1 MKMKTFKEFSI
12 ELDEIDT
19 RDICSIPITKLRTP
33 KLRALHKKLCDTS
46 KEKNTP
52 IRRAAK
58 KAGMHRKHRDRLYN
72 QKEV

>member
-1 MKMKTFKEFSI
+1 MKTFKEFSI

-46 KEKNTP
+46 
-52 IRRAAK
+52 
-58 KAGMHRKHRDRLYN
+58 
-72 QKEV
+72 